1 MSSIARIA
9 ATTSITADAPHGR
22 TREKIM
28 NYRQQTLA
36 VMNRVEMIVA
46 LYDGMIRF
54 LHCAIA
60 SIESGDVEGRRQSM
74 GRVLEILVYLQARLR
89 PDVGGQSATALSEF
103 YAAMYAQ
110 CLRASRDASV
120 PLCEQTILDVRNVR
134 DAWQKAAESENPA
147 AEQARDRQM
156 QQQSQ
161 SSALGMPPPVDAMTA
176 ST

>member
-1 MSSIARIA
+1 
-9 ATTSITADAPHGR
+9 
-22 TREKIM
+22 M

-60 SIESGDVEGRRQSM
+60 GIESGDVAGRRQSI

-89 PDVGGQSATALSEF
+89 PDVGGQSAVVLSEF

-110 CLRASRDASV
+110 CVRASRDASV
-120 PLCEQTILDVRNVR
+120 ALCEQTIRDVRNVR
-134 DAWQKAAESENPA
+134 DAWGKAAESESSA
-147 AEQARDRQM
+147 TESARERQM
-156 QQQSQ
+156 HQHLLENRQ
-161 SSALGMPPPVDAMTA
+161 SSAANSLPSEAIAAPPANRWSA
-176 ST
+176 